1 LVPRARHTAANRRVP
16 PDERINNFLI
26 IFVHLTR
33 GMGIQPRTIIRLLV
47 KAGLAA
53 LVANEVR
60 GLVLAGPVL
69 YGMYQAGG
77 TAMAIWLGFCS
88 LAGIA
93 LSVVAPMFVAR
104 KLKLV

>member
-1 LVPRARHTAANRRVP
+1 
-16 PDERINNFLI
+16 
-26 IFVHLTR
+26 
-33 GMGIQPRTIIRLLV
+33 MGVSITTIVGLLV
-47 KAGLAA
+47 KAGLAL

-60 GLVLAGPVL
+60 GFVLAAPVL

-77 TAMAIWLGFCS
+77 TLMAIWLGICS

-93 LSVVAPMFVAR
+93 LSVVVPMFVAR

>member
-1 LVPRARHTAANRRVP
+1 MRVEP
-16 PDERINNFLI
+16 HAI
-26 IFVHLTR
+26 V
-33 GMGIQPRTIIRLLV
+33 RLLV

-60 GLVLAGPVL
+60 GLILAGPVI

-93 LSVVAPMFVAR
+93 ISVVAPLFVAR

>member
-1 LVPRARHTAANRRVP
+1 M
-16 PDERINNFLI
+16 D
-26 IFVHLTR
+26 
-33 GMGIQPRTIIRLLV
+33 IQPRIIVRLLV

-69 YGMYQAGG
+69 YGLYEAGS
-77 TAMAIWLGFCS
+77 TAMAIWLAFCS

-93 LSVVAPMFVAR
+93 ISVFVPLFVAR
-104 KLKLV
+104 KFKLV